1 MPVTGNRVEVEGLKE
16 LTRNLSLL
24 AADETGINQANY
36 RAATTLL
43 QTAKP
48 MVPVR
53 SGKLA
58 NSLKAGKAKRYAEV
72 RAGSARVPYAAPIHF
87 GWFYDKEYFIQK
99 NIRPN
104 PFFYRALGLVYDD
117 IIAKYNDD
125 MEALIKKYQLD

>member
-16 LTRNLSLL
+16 LNRNLSLL
-24 AADETGINQANY
+24 AADENGIKEANY

-43 QTAKP
+43 QTSKP

-53 SGKLA
+53 SGNLA
-58 NSLKAGKAKRYAEV
+58 STLKAGKTKNYAVV

-104 PFFYRALGLVYDD
+104 PFFYRALGLVYED
-117 IIAKYNDD
+117 IISKYDED
-125 MEALIKKYQLD
+125 MQALIRKYQLD